1 MGIVRR
7 DLIKS
12 ISMSKKTAIFSNIK
26 GDLPAGL
33 VVFLIAVPLCLGI
46 ALASGAPLFS
56 GMIAGIVGGLVVGFF
71 SGSNLSVSGPAAG
84 LTAIVLSAITT
95 LGNFETF
102 LLAVVIAGL
111 FQLILGFLKAG
122 TVANYFPSNVITGM
136 LTAIGIIII
145 LKQIPHAFGYD
156 ADTISDMAFIQT
168 DGENSFTALLS
179 TLNHIHF
186 GAVIITIIS
195 IAILLYWSKIPKIGA
210 IPAPLVAVLAGVG
223 INQLFVSSGSV
234 LGLEQNHLVT
244 LPVAASVND
253 FIGQFTFPNFGDLAN
268 SKVWVVAAT
277 IAVVASIET
286 LLNLEAT
293 DKLDPLKRYSS
304 PNRELK
310 AQGIGNMIS
319 GLIGGIP
326 ITSVIVRSSANIN
339 SGGRTK
345 LSTMTHGALLLVCAA
360 FIPVLLNKIPYAT
373 LAAVLLVTGYKL
385 CKPSVF
391 KKMFEKGKYQ
401 WIPFAV
407 TVVVIVFTDLLIGVG
422 VGLGVSILFLLW
434 GNMKSPY
441 FFHKEKYRTG
451 DLIRL
456 ELAQEVS
463 FLNKASI
470 LLTLDKLPESST
482 VVIDASK
489 TAYIDQDVLEIIR
502 EFAQIKAP
510 QQKIKVVLKGFK
522 EAYKIN
528 NTEHVFMESP
538 EKERPVTVIT
548 NGTHKDLLK
557 ELSAN

>member
-1 MGIVRR
+1 
-7 DLIKS
+7 
-12 ISMSKKTAIFSNIK
+12 MSKKTAIFSNIK
-26 GDLPAGL
+26 GDLSAGL

-71 SGSNLSVSGPAAG
+71 SGSHLSVSGPAAG

-95 LGNFETF
+95 LGNFEAF
-102 LLAVVIAGL
+102 LLAVVLAGA

-168 DGENSFTALLS
+168 DGENSFSALLS

-186 GAVIITIIS
+186 GAVIITAIS
-195 IAILLYWSKIPKIGA
+195 IAILLYWNKIPKVGVV
-210 IPAPLVAVLAGVG
+210 PAPLVAVLAGVG
-223 INQLFVSSGSV
+223 INQLFLSTGSV

-244 LPVAASVND
+244 LPVAASFND
-253 FIGQFTFPNFGDLAN
+253 FVGQFTLPGFSHLGD

-293 DKLDPLKRYSS
+293 DKLDPQKRYSS

-310 AQGIGNMIS
+310 AQGIGNMVS

-345 LSTMTHGALLLVCAA
+345 LSAITHGALLLVCAA
-360 FIPVLLNKIPYAT
+360 LIPVLLNMIPYAT

-391 KKMFEKGKYQ
+391 KTMFDKGKYQ

-407 TVVVIVFTDLLIGVG
+407 TVLVIVFTDLLIGVG
-422 VGLGVSILFLLW
+422 VGLGVSVLFLLW

-463 FLNKASI
+463 FLNKANI
-470 LLTLDKLPESST
+470 LLTLDKLPENAT
-482 VVIDASK
+482 IVIDASR

-510 QQKIKVVLKGFK
+510 QHKIKVVLKGFK

-528 NTEHVFMESP
+528 NTEHVFMESR
-538 EKERPVTVIT
+538 EKERPVTVVT

-557 ELSAN
+557 ELSDN

>member
-1 MGIVRR
+1 
-7 DLIKS
+7 
-12 ISMSKKTAIFSNIK
+12 MSNKIGLFSNIK

-56 GMIAGIVGGLVVGFF
+56 GMIAGIVGGIVIGSL

-84 LTAIVLSAITT
+84 LTAIVLSAITK
-95 LGNFETF
+95 LGAFETF
-102 LLAVVIAGL
+102 LLAVVLAGGI
-111 FQLILGFLKAG
+111 QLLLGFLRAG

-136 LTAIGIIII
+136 LTAIGLIII

-156 ADTISDMAFIQT
+156 ADAEGDFAFIQT
-168 DGENSFTALLS
+168 DGENTFSSLIS
-179 TLNHIHF
+179 MLNHIHL
-186 GAVIITIIS
+186 GAVVITLIS
-195 IAILLYWSKIPKIGA
+195 IGILLYWSKIPKVSV

-223 INQLFVSSGSV
+223 INQLFLAGGSK
-234 LGLEQNHLVT
+234 LGLEQSHLVS
-244 LPVAASVND
+244 LPVADSFSD
-253 FIGQFTFPNFGDLAN
+253 FVGQFTLPDFSQLAN
-268 SKVWVVAAT
+268 SEVWIVAVT

-310 AQGIGNMIS
+310 AQGVGNIIS

-339 SGGRTK
+339 AGGRTK
-345 LSTMTHGALLLVCAA
+345 LSAVTHGVLLLVCAA
-360 FIPVLLNKIPYAT
+360 LIPGLLNMIPLAT

-385 CKPSVF
+385 CKPAIF

-401 WIPFAV
+401 WIPFVV
-407 TVVVIVFTDLLIGVG
+407 TVVTIVFTDLLIGVG
-422 VGLGVSILFLLW
+422 VGLAVSVLFIMW

-441 FFHKEKYRTG
+441 FFQKERYRTG

-456 ELAQEVS
+456 ELSQEVS
-463 FLNKASI
+463 FLNKANI
-470 LLTLDKLPESST
+470 LLTLDRLPENST
-482 VVIDASK
+482 VVIDAGK
-489 TAYIDQDVLEIIR
+489 TLYIDQDVLDIIR
-502 EFAQIKAP
+502 EFAQIKAS
-510 QQKIKVVLKGFK
+510 QKKIKVVLKGFK

-528 NTEHVFMESP
+528 NTDHLFIEAP
-538 EKERPVTVIT
+538 EKEKPVAVVT

-557 ELSAN
+557 ELSVN